1 MCHYKCVYVI
11 VSLQVCVCVIT
22 GVCTSLQVCVCNI
35 TDVFMCYYRC
45 VCVYHY
51 GCVYV
56 ITGVCICHYRC
67 VCVCMCHYR
76 CVYFETSLEQWV
88 SPSGVCSVENNLNM
102 ATDDF
107 VDCAC
112 SHMTGYA
119 VIAQV
124 YDSGIIG
131 YTIWFYIA
139 CFICMVSTDSRLG
152 RFSDKFPLSHSVLP
166 ILFCLIGRFI
176 SLYESLP
183 SPDIIHSG

>member
-45 VCVYHY
+45 VCIIMGVYMSLQV
-51 GCVYV
+51 CVFV
-56 ITGVCICHYRC
+56 ITG